1 MLLWLSV
8 GEGGCLCETV
18 CPLMCVSVCKV
29 CMCSACVCVEGS
41 LVAFICLVHVPCQ
54 VRRAVCVC
62 VCVCVCLSSVSESQ
76 QLQELFMMKPSL
88 EDVLCS
94 VMHTE
99 NDCES
104 LLPEKT

>member
-1 MLLWLSV
+1 MWVCGGLS
-8 GEGGCLCETV
+8 GGFHLSRPRTMPSEEGC
-18 CPLMCVSVCKV
+18 
-29 CMCSACVCVEGS
+29 
-41 LVAFICLVHVPCQ
+41 
-54 VRRAVCVC
+54 VCVC